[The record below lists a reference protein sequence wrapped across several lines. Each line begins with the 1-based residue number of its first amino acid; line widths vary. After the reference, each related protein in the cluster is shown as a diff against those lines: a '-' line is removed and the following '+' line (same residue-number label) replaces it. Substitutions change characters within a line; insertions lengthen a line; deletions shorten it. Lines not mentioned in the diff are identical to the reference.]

1 MDSVLLGTAA
11 SVAFVHT
18 LLGVDHSLPFV
29 VLGRAEG
36 WTLRK
41 TLAVAGGCGLAH
53 VLSSV
58 LIGGLG
64 IGLGFA
70 VDDLVGIEA
79 ARGELVAWGL
89 IAFGLTYAVWAGV
102 RRARGRSHEHPH
114 VHHDGTLHE
123 HEHDHHREHLHAH
136 RERLHAH
143 REHLH
148 AHRERLPAQRE
159 RKRALTFWTLF
170 LIFAFGPCEALIPV
184 LMAPAWTQDWTLVV
198 GVVALF
204 GAVTLLTMLGTVAA
218 VWRGLD
224 VAALRRLGV
233 ERWAEP
239 LAGCVVAASG
249 GLILVGL

>member
-1 MDSVLLGTAA
+1 MDPVLLGTAA
-11 SVAFVHT
+11 SVALVHT
-18 LLGVDHSLPFV
+18 VLGVDHSLPFV

-41 TLAVAGGCGLAH
+41 TLAITAGCGLAH
-53 VLSSV
+53 VASSV
-58 LIGGLG
+58 LLGAVG

-70 VDDLVGIEA
+70 VEDLVGVEA
-79 ARGELVAWGL
+79 ARGGLVAWML
-89 IAFGLTYAVWAGV
+89 IAFGLTYAAWAVV
-102 RRARGRSHEHPH
+102 RRVRGRSHEHPH
-114 VHHDGTLHE
+114 VHADGTLHE

-136 RERLHAH
+136 RER
-143 REHLH
+143 R
-148 AHRERLPAQRE
+148 
-159 RKRALTFWTLF
+159 RALTFWALF

-204 GAVTLLTMLGTVAA
+204 GAVTLLTMLASVAA
-218 VWRGLD
+218 IWRGLD

-239 LAGCVVAASG
+239 LAGCLVAASG
-249 GLILVGL
+249 ALILLGDGA